1 MNWVLRMEWLLLFSS
16 SSLQLRC
23 LVCCTQFCGQFEQS
37 NLHPSDSSTGFGS
50 WSYQFWEQLKPNF
63 WQKLQWTHLPTWSC
77 LQPLYSFWA
86 SFLNS
91 VTMWLMVFSVLQT
104 FYIMRIY
111 PLRQFS
117 FLYYCFLTSDPGQL
131 FMRPSVSF
139 IKTPFLSQSFLVALS
154 NCPCGGFVW

>member
-1 MNWVLRMEWLLLFSS
+1 MRLSGIMNWVLRMEWLLRFPS

-23 LVCCTQFCGQFEQS
+23 LVCCTQFCGQFQQS

-50 WSYQFWEQLKPNF
+50 WSYQFWEQSKPNF

-91 VTMWLMVFSVLQT
+91 VTMWLMVSSRSPHILHNEDKSSPSILFLILLVLNVWSWAAVYEA
-104 FYIMRIY
+104 F
-111 PLRQFS
+111 
-117 FLYYCFLTSDPGQL
+117 CF
-131 FMRPSVSF
+131 FH
-139 IKTPFLSQSFLVALS
+139 
-154 NCPCGGFVW
+154 